1 MEKVECL
8 DCETIFQFCMDEN
21 FPKDGKRTKSAVIR
35 SLFARRIV
43 DHLKGRCDDDKG
55 FCYFVKKSSFEL
67 LDLPAVGIRDALV
80 VRLKQE
86 KKVCVSASTWHG
98 TIGVKINIA
107 M

>member
-1 MEKVECL
+1 MEKVEDL

-67 LDLPAVGIRDALV
+67 LDLPAVGIRDPLV
-80 VRLKQE
+80 VRRRRRRYVYQRARGMEL
-86 KKVCVSASTWHG
+86 
-98 TIGVKINIA
+98 
-107 M
+107 